1 MNTFARSLIKIVI
14 FVGAPSIS
22 SCLDVATGRAH
33 RDLEIGRS
41 DAAGVHVEVAG
52 GLAAVRSLDGDKL
65 HLWASAPSLS
75 FRIDRPNQA
84 IGSVFRVRIENV
96 LDDAMLTATS
106 SAMEA
111 LTVTEV
117 ESPHPTERT
126 WEFPFPASD
135 SVNLELRA
143 PDVSLDEPWRFAVYA
158 DVQEALG
165 NVQDIYAKMNETPNI
180 RFALISGDLTSQGT
194 VEQLEEFQSAMKIL
208 KFPCFATLGNHE
220 LGTRDDLYHDYFGRG
235 NYSFVFRDVRFT
247 MLDSASATIDPL
259 VYSWLDDWTNAGRD
273 GLHVVT
279 MHIAPIDP
287 VGARNGSFA
296 SRGEAD
302 KLLMKLARG
311 NVDLTL
317 YGHVHSFYA
326 FENAAIPAFIS
337 GGGGAIPERMDG
349 IGRHF
354 LTVDIKPP
362 QTIEQVAVVRV
373 D

>member
-1 MNTFARSLIKIVI
+1 MNSFARNV
-14 FVGAPSIS
+14 SIITLFACSAVNS
-22 SCLDVATGRAH
+22 SCLDVATGRAE
-33 RDLEIGRS
+33 RDSKVGQS
-41 DAAGVHVEVAG
+41 TGGSVKVHVDD
-52 GLAAVRSLDGDKL
+52 GLAAIRFLDGARGL
-65 HLWASAPSLS
+65 RIWAGAPSLS
-75 FRIDRPNQA
+75 IELTRTY
-84 IGSVFRVRIENV
+84 GSNVFQVDIENV
-96 LDDAMLTATS
+96 LPDAIITATS
-106 SAMEA
+106 SD
-111 LTVTEV
+111 TTPVKVVTAD
-117 ESPHPTERT
+117 SPIPTERH
-126 WEFPFPASD
+126 FSIDFPANSTVRLD
-135 SVNLELRA
+135 VRA
-143 PDVSLDEPWRFAVYA
+143 PDADSQEPWRFAVYA

-180 RFALISGDLTSQGT
+180 RFALISGDLTRQGSA
-194 VEQLEEFQSAMKIL
+194 EELADFQLAMKVL
-208 KFPCFATLGNHE
+208 KFPCYATLGNHE

-259 VYSWLDDWTNAGRD
+259 AYTWLDGWLAASRD

-296 SRGEAD
+296 SRAEAD
-302 KLLMKLARG
+302 KLLMKLAQN

-326 FENAAIPAFIS
+326 FENAAIPAYIS

-354 LTVDIKPP
+354 LTVDVDPP
-362 QTIEQVAVVRV
+362 NRIEQVAVVRV